1 MRVFYAY
8 QRPRGF
14 INEVNVHGFEGRK
27 YRDAWVAEHKDDGD
41 VNSASLGAKACT
53 AKMAKGLLAE
63 RDSYN
68 QYVFHG

>member
-27 YRDAWVAEHKDDGD
+27 YRDEWVSEHKDDGD
-41 VNSASLGAKACT
+41 VNSAALGAKKCT
-53 AKMAKGLLAE
+53 AREARQILCNGG
-63 RDSYN
+63 YN